1 VNVDHL
7 VDPRLWAPLFDLT
20 DPTHALATWRF
31 LGRGMVLTLQVTA
44 IAGLASLALGTLLA
58 LLRLARVGAVH
69 YPALVLIEGVR
80 ALPVL
85 FIIYFTW
92 ASLIHFRDL
101 PLWVPAT
108 IGLTI
113 YTSAVTAEI
122 IRAGIGSIEF
132 GQLEASRA
140 LGLSYPQAMRHVIL
154 PQALRRMVPPLMSQL
169 ITLLKDTSLAS
180 IIGMAEFFRQG
191 QILYS
196 FWGNPLQTLLTVAAV
211 YIVFNTALSRLSSRL
226 EIGRQLREP
235 VRIEVRE
242 TTAA

>member
-1 VNVDHL
+1 
-7 VDPRLWAPLFDLT
+7 
-20 DPTHALATWRF
+20 
-31 LGRGMVLTLQVTA
+31 MVLTLQITA
-44 IAGLASLALGTLLA
+44 ISAVASLVLGTLLA
-58 LLRLARVGAVH
+58 LLRLTRTAAVH
-69 YPALVLIEGVR
+69 YPALLLIEGVR

-85 FIIYFTW
+85 FIIFFTW
-92 ASLIHFRDL
+92 AALLRVRDL

-113 YTSAVTAEI
+113 YTSAVAAEI
-122 IRAGIGSIEF
+122 IRAGIGSIEV

-140 LGLSYPQAMRHVIL
+140 LGLSYPKTMRHVIL
-154 PQALRRMVPPLMSQL
+154 PQALRRMVPPLMGQL

-191 QILYS
+191 VILYN

-211 YIVFNTALSRLSSRL
+211 YFLVNTTLSRLSRRL
-226 EIGRQLREP
+226 EAGREKTER
-235 VRIEVRE
+235 VRVAPAE